1 LLRQDYNIAASQK
14 VAVWNWPEQ
23 KYTVYIERDA
33 TTGFTR
39 IISNHQGKVHRAS
52 NWVQKGCANI
62 VGPYNVLYFSFC
74 MDCLPIINQKPAL
87 YLQKHTILNCACPQ
101 F

>member
-1 LLRQDYNIAASQK
+1 MVASQK
-14 VAVWNWPEQ
+14 VEVWRWPEKQ
-23 KYTVYIERDA
+23 YTVYIERDA

-39 IISNHQGKVHRAS
+39 IISYHLGQLHRAS

-74 MDCLPIINQKPAL
+74 VDCLPVIVQKPAL
-87 YLQKHTILNCACPQ
+87 LLQKHTILDCVCPH